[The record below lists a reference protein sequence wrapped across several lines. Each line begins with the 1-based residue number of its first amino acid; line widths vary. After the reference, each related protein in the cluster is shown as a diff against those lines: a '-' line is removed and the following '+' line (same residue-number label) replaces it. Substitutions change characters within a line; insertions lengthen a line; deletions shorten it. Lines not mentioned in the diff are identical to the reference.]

1 MRISL
6 DYYRILTIPIKAS
19 KKQIDRAYK
28 DRIQQK
34 PRREYSRIAIEARKS
49 LLRQA
54 YDVLSDESKRAEY
67 DGKFLTK
74 SKQTPSSLAKANR
87 DQSSQGT
94 EATALESSPICPTI
108 EIPLKLVVGA
118 LIILYE
124 LAEYEQVIR
133 LGNYYLNNSGY
144 INENEVEAGEDS
156 SHHASSISDL
166 PSTVQWQS
174 NLHSASQDH
183 NLTSY
188 DINPREDIILAIT
201 LSYLELGREKWRIQ
215 EYETAAYSA
224 QMGLN
229 LLKQEQIFYMLQEE
243 LETDLYKLR
252 PYRILDLL
260 ANSPANSPQRVKG
273 LKLLK
278 EMLQQ
283 RQGIEGKG
291 EDYSGLKFDKFLGF
305 IQQVRNYLT
314 TTEQIELF
322 VAEANRPSFVA
333 TYLAMYA
340 LLAQGY
346 AKKQPELIVK
356 AQEMLKSLSER
367 QEEVHWEQAVCALL
381 LGQAKKA
388 HNAIEQSQ
396 EKATVELI
404 RQYSQSSPDLLPGL
418 CFYGEKWLLQE
429 VLSQFRDLT
438 PCQVTLEDYFAD
450 KKVQSY
456 LEKLSPAHTKPQN
469 APHVKVKEKVSN
481 SKKTAFA
488 NWFPWNKTARK
499 PAVQYAHVQDT
510 TSNIQPNPHLKS
522 RSSTATLEPTTN
534 PVQSHRTS
542 SKSQASIGQKTQVT
556 LPKTQIRRQPLT
568 PPSSFRGDKKLIRR
582 EKRVKRRKK
591 TSSNLIK
598 GSLLSLGLM
607 LGLGALGFF
616 FTNNILQRASKS
628 AQNSAPPEE
637 QPNLSI
643 EEPLVSLSPG
653 ETESGASEK
662 PKILDATIAKNI
674 VETWLS
680 SKSAAFGNQHNID
693 QLNKILAPS
702 LLSLWRARALQ
713 YKRNNIYRQYQHT
726 VKIRSVNFTEDKP
739 NQATIEAEVKETA
752 KHYQQGKL
760 NSAQSYDDNLL
771 VRYQLIRQG
780 ESWLIKK
787 SQVVKTL

>member
-19 KKQIDRAYK
+19 KEQIDLAYE

-49 LLRQA
+49 LLHQA
-54 YDVLSDESKRAEY
+54 YDVLSDEIKRSEY

-74 SKQTPSSLAKANR
+74 SKQASSSPAKADR
-87 DQSSQGT
+87 GQSSQGT
-94 EATALESSPICPTI
+94 EATELESSPIDPTI

-118 LIILYE
+118 LIVLHE

-144 INENEVEAGEDS
+144 INEVEADEFS
-156 SHHASSISDL
+156 SHHASSISD
-166 PSTVQWQS
+166 PRSTVQRGIT
-174 NLHSASQDH
+174 LHSASEDN

-188 DINPREDIILAIT
+188 NINPKEDIILAMT

-224 QMGLN
+224 QIGLN

-260 ANSPANSPQRVKG
+260 ANSPANSPQRAKG

-278 EMLQQ
+278 AMLEQ

-322 VAEANRPSFVA
+322 VAEAKRPSFVA

-346 AKKQPELIVK
+346 AKKQPELILK

-367 QEEVHWEQAVCALL
+367 QEEVHWEQALCALL
-381 LGQAKKA
+381 LGQAKQA

-396 EKATVELI
+396 EKPTLELI
-404 RQYSQSSPDLLPGL
+404 RQYSQGSPDLLPGL

-429 VLSQFRDLT
+429 VLSQFRDLA
-438 PCQVTLEDYFAD
+438 PCQVTLQDYFAD

-481 SKKTAFA
+481 SKKTTFA

-499 PAVQYAHVQDT
+499 PAVQYAHVQDI
-510 TSNIQPNPHLKS
+510 TSNIQPNPHVKS

-534 PVQSHRTS
+534 YVQSHRTS
-542 SKSQASIGQKTQVT
+542 SKSQDSIGQKTQVT
-556 LPKTQIRRQPLT
+556 LPKTQIRQPLT
-568 PPSSFRGDKKLIRR
+568 PPSSFGGDKKLIRR

-598 GSLLSLGLM
+598 GSLLSLGLI
-607 LGLGALGFF
+607 LGLGALGFV

-628 AQNSAPPEE
+628 AQNSASQEE
-637 QPNLSI
+637 QPSLSI
-643 EEPLVSLSPG
+643 EEPLVSISPG
-653 ETESGASEK
+653 ETESGVLEK
-662 PKILDATIAKNI
+662 PKILDATIAKKI

-702 LLSLWRARALQ
+702 LLSLWRARALH

-780 ESWLIKK
+780 ESWLINK
-787 SQVVKTL
+787 SKVVKTL